1 MSWYTTAQIAD
12 ALGVSR
18 RTVARDI
25 AAGVIEATCRPT
37 GGGRTRIRVH
47 VEALREFARYD
58 PALRARVEAW
68 IVASSTRNQQAQQ
81 AQ

>member
-1 MSWYTTAQIAD
+1 MSWYTTEQIAD

-25 AAGVIEATCRPT
+25 AAGVIEASRRPT
-37 GGGRTRIRVH
+37 RGGRTRIRVH

-58 PALRARVEAW
+58 PALCARVEAW
-68 IVASSTRNQQAQQ
+68 IASSSTPNTKGQQAH
-81 AQ
+81 